1 MKAVLRALGGA
12 LQFLTRLPLPL
23 PQSWWPWDMP
33 RVALAFPAVG
43 LLIGLVL
50 WLAAVLLGGTQAEL
64 VAALLLTLW
73 VLITGNLHLDG
84 LADSADAWAGGLGDR
99 ARSLEILRDPRCGP
113 AALSL
118 VLLTLILKYAALLVL
133 LRVGEIAPA
142 IWLAPL
148 LARAGAL
155 WLLSNTE
162 AAHQGSLLIPFRQGL
177 SRRSRNGVLL
187 MTGGLCLLVA
197 GWHGLWILLAAFA
210 MGAWLRRM
218 SRQRLGGLTGDTLGA
233 AIEWLEL
240 LVLLGFALA
249 V

>member
-1 MKAVLRALGGA
+1 MKAALRALGGA

-23 PQSWWPWDMP
+23 PRSWWPWDMP
-33 RVALAFPAVG
+33 RVALAFPAAGLVIG
-43 LLIGLVL
+43 LLL
-50 WLAAVLLGGTQAEL
+50 WLAAALLDGKPAEL

-99 ARSLEILRDPRCGP
+99 VRSLEILQDPRCGP

-118 VLLTLILKYAALLVL
+118 VLLTLLLKYAALLVL
-133 LRVGEIAPA
+133 LRASEIAPA
-142 IWLAPL
+142 VWLAPL

-155 WLLSNTE
+155 WLLSSTE
-162 AAHQGSLLIPFRQGL
+162 PARAGSLLAPFRQGL
-177 SRRSRNGVLL
+177 RAGPRNGVLL
-187 MTGGLCLLVA
+187 VVALACLLLAGWNGLWALLVA
-197 GWHGLWILLAAFA
+197 FVLGG
-210 MGAWLRRM
+210 WLRRM

-240 LVLLGFALA
+240 AVLLVFALA
-249 V
+249 L